1 MPLNVYI
8 ILFLFNKINKK
19 SNIYCSFLY
28 KNTNIMQIR
37 CIIRGAPY
45 RVCGRFG
52 TPHGVGFW
60 FTVRL
65 TRVDEV
71 IDPYRVCGGVVG
83 RRGRRPLQGFVESA
97 RVDEVTASPYD
108 PSVKSYGFDS
118 SPFSG
123 AEFKALGL

>member
-37 CIIRGAPY
+37 CIIRGTPY
-45 RVCGRFG
+45 RVCGRFAG
-52 TPHGVGFW
+52 GIVAQTW
-60 FTVRL
+60 
-65 TRVDEV
+65 
-71 IDPYRVCGGVVG
+71 VCGGVVG

-108 PSVKSYGFDS
+108 PSVKTYGFDS

-123 AEFKALGL
+123 AEFKVLGL